1 MPIGV
6 DELTAESKC
15 KHKKGRKKALHG
27 SIIANFCNVMGNLFH
42 FLSIMHTWTDS
53 ATFGAI
59 DHHVLWIFFAFTGQ
73 CPEFTTFVFILAS

>member
-1 MPIGV
+1 MKAQ
-6 DELTAESKC
+6 ERE
-15 KHKKGRKKALHG
+15 KKALHG
-27 SIIANFCNVMGNLFH
+27 SIITKFLNVMGNLFH

-53 ATFGAI
+53 AAFGAI

>member
-1 MPIGV
+1 MKAQ
-6 DELTAESKC
+6 ERE
-15 KHKKGRKKALHG
+15 KKTLHE
-27 SIIANFCNVMGNLFH
+27 SIITKFLNVMGNLFH

-53 ATFGAI
+53 AAFGAI

>member
-1 MPIGV
+1 MKAQ
-6 DELTAESKC
+6 ERE
-15 KHKKGRKKALHG
+15 KKTLHG
-27 SIIANFCNVMGNLFH
+27 SIITKFLNVMGNLFH